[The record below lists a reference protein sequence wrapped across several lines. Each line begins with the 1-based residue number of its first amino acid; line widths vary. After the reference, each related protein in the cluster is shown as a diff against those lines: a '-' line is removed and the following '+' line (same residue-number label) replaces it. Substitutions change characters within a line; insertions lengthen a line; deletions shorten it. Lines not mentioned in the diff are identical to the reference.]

1 MKRSIEWL
9 TRIRPL
15 STTVGEMT
23 VSKGVLELGD
33 TAVTRSF
40 ALEKIRNIG
49 VIAHIDAGKTTVTER
64 ILHHTGRTHKIGG
77 VDEGTAVM
85 DWMDQ
90 ERERGITIT
99 SAATICHWD
108 GFRMNLIDTPGHVD
122 FTAEVERS
130 LRVLD
135 GGVVVL
141 DAVAGVEAQSEMVW
155 RQADRYRVAR
165 VCFVNKMDRVGADFY
180 RTVASIETRLHATAV
195 PIQIPLGAEA
205 GFEGVIDLVEQKAI
219 TFENGPDEPPVVSEV
234 PASERENV
242 ALYRHKLIEKLAEN
256 DDVILMP
263 YLEGE
268 DIAKDTLKASI
279 RRLTAVNRIVPV
291 LCGSA
296 LKGKGVRPLLDAIV
310 DYLPAPIDVPAVIGH
325 DLSGEKEIACAPD
338 DSEPLSALAFKVV
351 SDPFMGRLTYIRIY
365 SGRMVSGAQI
375 LNTLKGKKER
385 IGRLYLMHAN
395 RREEIT
401 EADAG
406 SIVAVVGLRGSTTGD
421 TLCAPSRPVVFEAI
435 TFAEPVLSMAIEP
448 KAKAD
453 SEKLEDVLGKLIEED
468 PSFKVRQDPETGQAL
483 INGMGELHLEV
494 MVDRMAREFGV
505 QVNVGKP
512 RVAYREAITR
522 AVQSEGRFVRQ
533 TGGRG
538 QYGHVWLKLEPGERG
553 SGFKFVDGVK
563 GGVIPREYIHA
574 IGVGAR
580 EAVETGGPAGYPVV
594 DVIVTAYDGSYHD
607 VDSSEMAFKI
617 AASMSV
623 KAGIPKARPVV
634 LEPIM
639 KLEVTSP
646 SLFTGDIIG
655 DINSRRARIEKVD
668 TQGDSTIVGCV
679 IPLGETFGIATAL
692 RSVSQGRVS
701 HTMEFARYEQVPA
714 AIAEQIVNKTG
725 AVR

>member
-1 MKRSIEWL
+1 
-9 TRIRPL
+9 
-15 STTVGEMT
+15 MT
-23 VSKGVLELGD
+23 VSKGVLEYGD
-33 TAVTRSF
+33 SSMTRSF

-108 GFRMNLIDTPGHVD
+108 GHRMNLIDTPGHVD

-165 VCFVNKMDRVGADFY
+165 ICFVNKMDRVGADFY
-180 RTVASIETRLHATAV
+180 RTVASIESRLHAIAV

-205 GFEGVIDLVEQKAI
+205 GFEGAIDLIEEQAI
-219 TFENGPDEPPVVSEV
+219 TFEEGADGPPVVSDV
-234 PASERENV
+234 PKSELEKV

-268 DIAKDTLKASI
+268 DIDKATLKASI
-279 RRLTAVNRIVPV
+279 RRLTTENRIVPV

-325 DLSGEKEIACAPD
+325 DPSGEKEIACAPD
-338 DSEPLSALAFKVV
+338 DTEPLAALAFKVV

-406 SIVAVVGLRGSTTGD
+406 SIVAVVGLRGSSTGD
-421 TLCAPSRPVVFEAI
+421 TLCAPSRPVVFESI

-468 PSFKVRQDPETGQAL
+468 PSFKVRQDPETGQSVVM
-483 INGMGELHLEV
+483 GMGELHLEV

-505 QVNVGKP
+505 QVSVGKP
-512 RVAYREAITR
+512 RVAYREAISR

-553 SGFKFVDGVK
+553 SGFKFVDAVK
-563 GGVIPREYIHA
+563 GGVIPREYISA
-574 IGVGAR
+574 IGAGAR

-594 DVIVTAYDGSYHD
+594 DIIVSAYDGSYHD

-617 AASMSV
+617 AASMAV
-623 KAGIPKARPVV
+623 KAGIPRANPVL
-634 LEPIM
+634 LEPVM

-646 SLFTGDIIG
+646 SQFTGDIIG

-668 TQGDSTIVGCV
+668 TQGDSTVVGCL

>member
-1 MKRSIEWL
+1 
-9 TRIRPL
+9 
-15 STTVGEMT
+15 
-23 VSKGVLELGD
+23 
-33 TAVTRSF
+33 
-40 ALEKIRNIG
+40 
-49 VIAHIDAGKTTVTER
+49 
-64 ILHHTGRTHKIGG
+64 
-77 VDEGTAVM
+77 
-85 DWMDQ
+85 
-90 ERERGITIT
+90 
-99 SAATICHWD
+99 
-108 GFRMNLIDTPGHVD
+108 
-122 FTAEVERS
+122 
-130 LRVLD
+130 
-135 GGVVVL
+135 
-141 DAVAGVEAQSEMVW
+141 
-155 RQADRYRVAR
+155 
-165 VCFVNKMDRVGADFY
+165 
-180 RTVASIETRLHATAV
+180 
-195 PIQIPLGAEA
+195 
-205 GFEGVIDLVEQKAI
+205 
-219 TFENGPDEPPVVSEV
+219 FENGPDEPPVVSEV

-563 GGVIPREYIHA
+563 GGV
-574 IGVGAR
+574 
-580 EAVETGGPAGYPVV
+580 
-594 DVIVTAYDGSYHD
+594 
-607 VDSSEMAFKI
+607 
-617 AASMSV
+617 
-623 KAGIPKARPVV
+623 
-634 LEPIM
+634 
-639 KLEVTSP
+639 
-646 SLFTGDIIG
+646 
-655 DINSRRARIEKVD
+655 
-668 TQGDSTIVGCV
+668 
-679 IPLGETFGIATAL
+679 
-692 RSVSQGRVS
+692 
-701 HTMEFARYEQVPA
+701 
-714 AIAEQIVNKTG
+714 
-725 AVR
+725 